1 MRSQINH
8 ERGFLTSMDE
18 VLDVLGETSK
28 RTIYYHLET
37 TFSLPREAIPEKP
50 EALAHALEVMLGKG
64 GVLLQRRI
72 LTRYYEKMGL
82 PFEEHRG
89 FTFADYVHQARRSSV
104 FIQTNERGRGRRQ
117 VF

>member
-1 MRSQINH
+1 LKRHVSP
-8 ERGFLTSMDE
+8 ERGFLFSVDE
-18 VLDVLGETSK
+18 VLDILGETSK

-37 TFSLPREAIPEKP
+37 TFSLPREAIPERP
-50 EALAHALEVMLGKG
+50 EVLAHALEVMLGKG
-64 GVLLQRRI
+64 GVLLQRMI

-89 FTFADYVHQARRSSV
+89 FTFADYVRQARRPTV
-104 FIQTNERGRGRRQ
+104 FVPADTHKRSRVR

>member
-1 MRSQINH
+1 MNH

-50 EALAHALEVMLGKG
+50 EALAHALEVML
-64 GVLLQRRI
+64 
-72 LTRYYEKMGL
+72 
-82 PFEEHRG
+82 
-89 FTFADYVHQARRSSV
+89 
-104 FIQTNERGRGRRQ
+104 
-117 VF
+117 